1 MLAAGALRL
10 LCSQRSPHRL
20 PHKCCAC
27 LGCLLQPPCRC
38 RCRLLHSLQVS
49 VVSFKKGGLAVRC
62 HAWDRNLGGRD
73 IDELLFD
80 HFCKE
85 FQEKHKLDVKS
96 NAKASFKLRLQC
108 QRIKKVGGSVLLC
121 GGGVGGWA

>member
-1 MLAAGALRL
+1 
-10 LCSQRSPHRL
+10 
-20 PHKCCAC
+20 
-27 LGCLLQPPCRC
+27 
-38 RCRLLHSLQVS
+38 
-49 VVSFKKGGLAVRC
+49 VVSFKKGGLVVKC

-85 FQEKHKLDVKS
+85 FQAKHKLDVKS

-108 QRIKKVGGSVLLC
+108 QRIKKVGCSSVTCCVWQNVAVLIVQAWL
-121 GGGVGGWA
+121 